1 MSHTCWVHYTCNKIT
16 FNANK
21 HRVLQSG
28 VKKKKMVK
36 AGWRDKACRCSAVS
50 RRSSAACL
58 QRRMSPGPG
67 RDEESTPGA
76 LGLKAE
82 EESVRW

>member
-28 VKKKKMVK
+28 VKKKKNGQSRMERQ
-36 AGWRDKACRCSAVS
+36 GLQMQCRKPAQQCGLPSEKDVAW
-50 RRSSAACL
+50 
-58 QRRMSPGPG
+58 PGQG
-67 RDEESTPGA
+67 
-76 LGLKAE
+76 
-82 EESVRW
+82 